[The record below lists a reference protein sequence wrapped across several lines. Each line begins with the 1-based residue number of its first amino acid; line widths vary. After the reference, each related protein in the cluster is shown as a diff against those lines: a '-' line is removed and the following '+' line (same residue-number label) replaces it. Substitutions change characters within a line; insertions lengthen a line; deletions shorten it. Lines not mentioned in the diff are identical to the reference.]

1 MMPPLTPRLS
11 QHGTHIMRDCHCLSN
26 ICLPLPKCK
35 LRRPRAM
42 PGLLTRVLAHSCC
55 LINAC
60 GMNKFATT
68 TLEKDCQALSL
79 GTPH

>member
-1 MMPPLTPRLS
+1 
-11 QHGTHIMRDCHCLSN
+11 
-26 ICLPLPKCK
+26 
-35 LRRPRAM
+35 M